1 MDTENSTY
9 PQSRRSFLVHSAQAL
24 VGLTAF
30 SIPEICSAKVA
41 SGKRSVY
48 LYHAN
53 QRKELKLTYAVGN
66 LYDPRALAQ
75 VNSFLRDYHTGQI
88 HRIDPKL
95 LDILWAVQQ
104 ETGAKG
110 AYKVVSAFRSPQTN
124 RKLSRT
130 HRGVADHSLHMKGR
144 AVDLS
149 HPDVRLSQ
157 IRHCAMN
164 MRTGGV
170 GYYPRSNF
178 VHLDTG
184 MYRTW

>member
-1 MDTENSTY
+1 MVTENSTY
-9 PQSRRSFLVHSAQAL
+9 QQSRRLFLVRSAQAL
-24 VGLTAF
+24 AGLTVF
-30 SIPEICSAKVA
+30 SIPEFCSAKVA
-41 SGKRSVY
+41 SGKRTIS

-53 QRKELKLTYAVGN
+53 QRKELNLTYAVGN
-66 LYDPRALAQ
+66 LYDPRALAK

-104 ETGAKG
+104 EMGNKG
-110 AYKVVSAFRSPQTN
+110 TYKVVSAFRSPQTN

-144 AVDLS
+144 AIDLS
-149 HPDVRLSQ
+149 LPGVQLSH

-184 MYRTW
+184 VYRTW